1 MKFFPVLS
9 HPSSHALEDL
19 RAQALGL
26 AIVLRNCALCVDT
39 SAAGR
44 RACRFLMRRQ
54 AIQWRTPVAG
64 RPFVD

>member
-1 MKFFPVLS
+1 MKLPRIFDTPRGS
-9 HPSSHALEDL
+9 TIDDL

-26 AIVLRNCALCVDT
+26 AIVLRNCALRVET

-54 AIQWRTPVAG
+54 AIQWRQPAIG
-64 RPFVD
+64 RTFIE

>member
-1 MKFFPVLS
+1 MKFLRVFDRTSDSGLD
-9 HPSSHALEDL
+9 DL

-26 AIVLRNCALCVDT
+26 AIVLRNCALRVET

-54 AIQWRTPVAG
+54 AIQWRHPIIG
-64 RPFVD
+64 RPVID